1 MWSNHRCVETFPIAF
16 GIRGNRQHYLF
27 RTLWKRSVFFS
38 DAKLFPPS
46 RRRSYKAIY
55 AIAFWINSGLHS
67 LTYALE
73 PGIVCRVAR
82 AKRGS
87 CFSRFQAYTLNEN
100 VVKYIHL
107 QSYSLPCPSSWR
119 KRLIRVTFFAP
130 PMKDFLT
137 FLAVKKDHCFIP
149 YKLTFVNNIITIN
162 SNTITIMIK
171 CLDQINHHISIKAR
185 VT

>member
-1 MWSNHRCVETFPIAF
+1 M
-16 GIRGNRQHYLF
+16 
-27 RTLWKRSVFFS
+27 LWKRSVFFS

-55 AIAFWINSGLHS
+55 AIAFLMNSGLHS

-82 AKRGS
+82 AARGS

-107 QSYSLPCPSSWR
+107 QSYSFTLSFLLE
-119 KRLIRVTFFAP
+119 KTFDTSDVLCSTDEGFSNL
-130 PMKDFLT
+130 FGC
-137 FLAVKKDHCFIP
+137 KKDHCFIP

-162 SNTITIMIK
+162 NNDKMSWSNK
-171 CLDQINHHISIKAR
+171 PSHLYKG
-185 VT
+185 